1 MGISATDRKFHTLL
15 VAEDQGILTV
25 TFNRP
30 DRRNAIGPLMVNEL
44 LYALEDAQADE
55 AVRAIV
61 LTGAGKAFCAGG
73 DFGQMSG
80 GAVEGEQELP
90 PKGDY
95 HDLLLAMLACEK
107 PLIAKVNGHA
117 LGGGIGI
124 VAACTFAVASN
135 QAKLGTP
142 EIKVGLFPFMIM
154 AVLERV
160 MTRRR
165 LIEMMVFGEKMT
177 GQAAVDAGLVNK
189 VVPPEELDATTAHYT
204 GAVLAASPSTLKLG
218 LRAMRDTEGLEM
230 DERLKILSGRLVEC
244 LATEDAQEGLMAFFQ
259 KRDPVWK
266 GR

>member
-1 MGISATDRKFHTLL
+1 MGVSDRKYHTLL
-15 VAEDQGILTV
+15 VAEDRGILTL

-30 DRRNAIGPLMVNEL
+30 ERRNAIGPLMVNEL
-44 LYALEDAQADE
+44 LYALEDAQASDD
-55 AVRAIV
+55 VRAIV

-80 GAVEGEQELP
+80 SGVEGEQELP

-95 HDLLLAMLACEK
+95 HDLLLAMLACDK
-107 PLIAKVNGHA
+107 PLIARINGHA
-117 LGGGIGI
+117 LGGGLGI
-124 VAACTFAVASN
+124 VAACTFAVATD
-135 QAKLGTP
+135 QAKFGTP

-165 LIEMMVFGEKMT
+165 LIEMMVFGERMT

-189 VVPPEELDATTAHYT
+189 VVPAEELDAAVAHYT
-204 GAVLAASPSTLKLG
+204 DGVLAASPSTLKLG
-218 LRAMRDTEGLEM
+218 LRAMRDTIGLDM
-230 DERLKILSGRLVEC
+230 PKRLEVLSGRLVEC